1 MTTIATKPVHQWQ
14 WLPQAATALL
24 VGWMLMLVA
33 ASVSAGVSTD
43 ASPEGPAQTAY
54 APANQ
59 PGPVIIVISGNA
71 GPAGDQDYTSEIARL
86 GYYAVLLDGKD
97 ILTSGQVGALNLRK
111 AIDRAQRSPHAVPG
125 KTGVIGFS
133 RGGGGALTHASGMP
147 ELVSVVV
154 AYYPT
159 ISHPIISEAKNPG
172 SFVKRFRV
180 PILVLAGERD
190 QNGCCPIESMRAME
204 AAAKESGAK
213 FELVVY
219 PQADHGFN
227 RNGRAYRRDDERD
240 AWRRT
245 AEMLRLHHPLR

>member
-1 MTTIATKPVHQWQ
+1 MTTIAPKPVHQWQ
-14 WLPQAATALL
+14 WLPQGATALL
-24 VGWMLMLVA
+24 IGWMFVLVT
-33 ASVSAGVSTD
+33 ASGCATGISTA

-59 PGPVIIVISGNA
+59 PGPVVIVIPGNA
-71 GPAGDQDYTSEIARL
+71 GPASDQDYTSEIARL
-86 GYYAVLLDGKD
+86 GYYAVPLDGKD
-97 ILTSGQVGALNLRK
+97 ILTPGQDGAVNLRK
-111 AIDRAQRSPHAVPG
+111 TIDRAQRSPHAVPG
-125 KTGVIGFS
+125 KTAVIGFS
-133 RGGGGALTHASGMP
+133 RGGGGALAHASRMP

-154 AYYPT
+154 TYYPT
-159 ISHPIISEAKNPG
+159 ISQTKNPG
-172 SFVKRFRV
+172 LFVKSFRV

-190 QNGCCPIESMRAME
+190 QNDCCPIESMRAME
-204 AAAKESGAK
+204 VAAKESGAK

-245 AEMLRLHHPLR
+245 TEMLRLHHPLR

>member
-1 MTTIATKPVHQWQ
+1 MTTITTKPVYQWQ
-14 WLPQAATALL
+14 WLRQAATALL
-24 VGWMLMLVA
+24 IGWMLTLVA
-33 ASVSAGVSTD
+33 ASVSAAGVSTD

-71 GPAGDQDYTSEIARL
+71 GPAGEQDYTSEIARL

-97 ILTSGQVGALNLRK
+97 ILTPKQDGAANLRK

-125 KTGVIGFS
+125 KTAVIGFS
-133 RGGGGALTHASGMP
+133 QGGGGALAHASNMP
-147 ELVSVVV
+147 DLVSVVV
-154 AYYPT
+154 VYYPT
-159 ISHPIISEAKNPG
+159 ISWTKNPG
-172 SFVKRFRV
+172 SLVNRFRV

-204 AAAKESGAK
+204 VAAKESGAK

-227 RNGRAYRRDDERD
+227 RNGRAYRPDDDRD

-245 AEMLRLHHPLR
+245 TEMLRLYHPLR

>member
-1 MTTIATKPVHQWQ
+1 
-14 WLPQAATALL
+14 
-24 VGWMLMLVA
+24 
-33 ASVSAGVSTD
+33 
-43 ASPEGPAQTAY
+43 
-54 APANQ
+54 
-59 PGPVIIVISGNA
+59 
-71 GPAGDQDYTSEIARL
+71 
-86 GYYAVLLDGKD
+86 
-97 ILTSGQVGALNLRK
+97 LRK

-125 KTGVIGFS
+125 KTAVIGFS
-133 RGGGGALTHASGMP
+133 QGGGGALAHASNMP

-154 AYYPT
+154 TYYPT

-190 QNGCCPIESMRAME
+190 QNACCPIESMRAME
-204 AAAKESGAK
+204 VAAKESGAK

-227 RNGRAYRRDDERD
+227 RKGRAYRRDDDRD

-245 AEMLRLHHPLR
+245 TEMLRLHHPLR